1 MKLKRARKIIK
12 AATIQPG
19 ANIAGAC
26 DIGIATYV
34 GMGAVVIDQTQ
45 VGSHSVIGAGAV
57 VIEQVPDHVLAVGVP
72 AKIVKKNIP
81 GK

>member
-1 MKLKRARKIIK
+1 V
-12 AATIQPG
+12 TVQPG

-26 DIGIATYV
+26 DIGPATYV
-34 GMGAVVIDQTQ
+34 GMGAVVIDHVK

-57 VIEQVPDHVLAVGVP
+57 VIEDVPDHVLVVGVP
-72 AKIVKKNIP
+72 AKIVKKDIP